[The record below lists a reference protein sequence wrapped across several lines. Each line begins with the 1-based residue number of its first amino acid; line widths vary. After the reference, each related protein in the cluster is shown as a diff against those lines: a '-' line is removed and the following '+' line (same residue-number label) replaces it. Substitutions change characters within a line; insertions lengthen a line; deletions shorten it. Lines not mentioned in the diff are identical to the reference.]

1 MLRTLC
7 GSICRDQMWKVIRLP
22 QGYCTAVAESLKD
35 DSTDLSCY
43 LKFESKILKV
53 INEGN
58 LMELKR
64 YTFPTYA
71 AALISQREAKGPYN
85 SIQHLF
91 SYNEL
96 EPHVIKRICSLIMQE
111 ETRAKGYKYRV
122 TPVMEAKVPE
132 TILGLHVGPTVV
144 SWALIDKN
152 FQVVEWNYTTWSG
165 DMPGSISYNLIK
177 LISTIVERIPMSTV
191 YVMEEPIRPK
201 KVPRNILQN
210 MQLQQQLMIA
220 IMTCVALR
228 KGKSDLPAPKHNVYI
243 LHTQTTARLFNLL
256 IRSEVISTEYAMET
270 IDRNII
276 KTSTTEDMNVH
287 LNDETKLLYT
297 QATCDEQ
304 EQMSWSLLKALTFLR
319 LALLRS
325 NSKKR
330 SK

>member
-1 MLRTLC
+1 MR
-7 GSICRDQMWKVIRLP
+7 KVIHLS
-22 QGYCTAVAESLKD
+22 QGYCTAVVESLKD
-35 DSTDLSCY
+35 DSADLSRY

-53 INEGN
+53 MNEGS

-96 EPHVIKRICSLIMQE
+96 EPHVIKTICSLIIQE
-111 ETRAKGYKYRV
+111 QTRAKGYKYRV

-132 TILGLHVGPTVV
+132 KILGLHVGPTVV

-177 LISTIVERIPMSTV
+177 LVPTVVERIPMSSV
-191 YVMEEPIRPK
+191 YVMEEPVRPK
-201 KVPRNILQN
+201 KVPQNILHN
-210 MQLQQQLMIA
+210 LQLQQQLMIA
-220 IMTCVALR
+220 IMTSVALR
-228 KGKSDLPAPKHNVYI
+228 KGNSDLPAPKHNVYI

-256 IRSEVISTEYAMET
+256 IRSEVISTEYAMER
-270 IDRNII
+270 IERNAI
-276 KTSTTEDMNVH
+276 KTSTTEDIKVH
-287 LNDETKLLYT
+287 LNDETKLRYT

-319 LALLRS
+319 LALLR
-325 NSKKR
+325 NSRKR